1 MLIKRTHLLLLLT
14 FLLFSCSSDKES
26 PKAMHSSPIDN
37 ILVEKA
43 KRQMHL
49 RSGENIVKT
58 YRISLGK
65 NPVGAKVKSGD
76 NKTPEGNYTIEKHN
90 PQSKF
95 HLALKISYPNAEQI
109 KTAKEGNYE
118 PGGDIMIHGYPN
130 KKSPFLFKF
139 KHRWKDWTAG
149 CIAVTN
155 DEIEEI
161 YDAVKDGTPIAI
173 KP

>member
-1 MLIKRTHLLLLLT
+1 ML
-14 FLLFSCSSDKES
+14 
-26 PKAMHSSPIDN
+26 SSPIDN

-76 NKTPEGNYTIEKHN
+76 NKTPEGTYTIELHN
-90 PQSKF
+90 PKSKF
-95 HLALKISYPNAEQI
+95 HLWLKISYPNAEQI
-109 KTAKEGNYE
+109 NAAKESNYE

-130 KKSPFLFKF
+130 KVPAFLFKF
-139 KHRWKDWTAG
+139 WHRWKDWTAD

-161 YDAVKDGTPIAI
+161 YDAVKDGTPITI